1 MPSSQCCLPPTGLI
15 ANLKQEDRD
24 DLSSY
29 GTFHNAK
36 PETVLIEEGKPHG
49 KLFYTISGHLEA
61 RRMDQGKEV
70 LLGSIHDG
78 DWIGEVDILDP
89 SSAMCSVITVE
100 QTQYWE
106 ISREELEKFINKNTS
121 AGSVLLIGLA
131 ATLGRRI
138 RNVTTKHA
146 TAPIPKKKPYILLG
160 ALAVSIVA
168 IVATLFLVGKKQEE
182 IIKLKQPSRGLAQLQ
197 EALDFSRQRTVEL
210 EAEYAK
216 INADL
221 KTKAEEAQKTK
232 GELESMKAQEKALE
246 NQKPEQQAAADS
258 SAVVEKPAETVPA
271 PAAAPVN
278 AAPAAA
284 PVNAAPAA
292 APVNSDSVAGYTPLE
307 YPPEVTILEQLTI
320 PLRIGAKVAGSLKL
334 PIGRVL
340 KVAGVDKGDLLVDIG
355 ASTERIPKDKTDFN
369 KALAKADLAAKEQF
383 KLHHFEKHTP
393 SLAQKPPT
401 TSEPTPASEK
411 KVFTFAEIE
420 KVVKLAD
427 PLKILKALKDQKKE
441 TVLSSEAYK
450 WHQAA
455 ELIRSY
461 FKDFKESGVPQS
473 YTPWLKTVLKTSD
486 MIQSG
491 LYDDVEANLQEL
503 HREWLNLKADAVV
516 GNSQS
521 KPADAGE

>member
-1 MPSSQCCLPPTGLI
+1 
-15 ANLKQEDRD
+15 
-24 DLSSY
+24 
-29 GTFHNAK
+29 
-36 PETVLIEEGKPHG
+36 
-49 KLFYTISGHLEA
+49 
-61 RRMDQGKEV
+61 MDQGKEV

-258 SAVVEKPAETVPA
+258 SAVVEKPAETVP
-271 PAAAPVN
+271 
-278 AAPAAA
+278 APAAA

>member
-1 MPSSQCCLPPTGLI
+1 
-15 ANLKQEDRD
+15 
-24 DLSSY
+24 
-29 GTFHNAK
+29 
-36 PETVLIEEGKPHG
+36 
-49 KLFYTISGHLEA
+49 
-61 RRMDQGKEV
+61 MDQGKEV

>member
-1 MPSSQCCLPPTGLI
+1 MPSSQCCLPATGLI

-24 DLSSY
+24 ELSSY

-36 PETVLIEEGKPHG
+36 PETVLIEEGKSHG

-70 LLGSIHDG
+70 LLGSIRDG

-100 QTQYWE
+100 ETQYWE
-106 ISREELEKFINKNTS
+106 ISREELERFINKNTS

-146 TAPIPKKKPYILLG
+146 TAPIPKKKPIILMG
-160 ALAVSIVA
+160 ALAVSILA

-216 INADL
+216 INANL

-246 NQKPEQQAAADS
+246 NQKPEQQAAAAS

-271 PAAAPVN
+271 PSDAPVN
-278 AAPAAA
+278 AAPAD
-284 PVNAAPAA
+284 

-383 KLHHFEKHTP
+383 KLHRFEKHTP

>member
-1 MPSSQCCLPPTGLI
+1 MPSSQCCLPATGLI

-36 PETVLIEEGKPHG
+36 PETVLIEEGKSHG

-70 LLGSIHDG
+70 LLGSIRDG

-100 QTQYWE
+100 ETQYWE
-106 ISREELEKFINKNTS
+106 ISREELERFINKNTS

-146 TAPIPKKKPYILLG
+146 TAPIPKKKPIILLG
-160 ALAVSIVA
+160 ALAVSILA

-197 EALDFSRQRTVEL
+197 EALDFSRQRTTEL

-246 NQKPEQQAAADS
+246 NQKPEQQAAAAS
-258 SAVVEKPAETVPA
+258 SAVVEKPAETVPV
-271 PAAAPVN
+271 PSDAPVN
-278 AAPAAA
+278 AAPLD
-284 PVNAAPAA
+284 

-307 YPPEVTILEQLTI
+307 YPPEVTLLEQMTI
-320 PLRIGAKVAGSLKL
+320 PLKVEGKVAGSLKL
-334 PIGRVL
+334 RSGRVL
-340 KVAGVDKGDLLVDIG
+340 KVAGLDQGDLLVVMG
-355 ASTERIPKDKTDFN
+355 ASTERIPKDKTDFI

-383 KLHHFEKHTP
+383 KRQHFDKQTP
-393 SLAQKPPT
+393 SLAQMPPT

-441 TVLSSEAYK
+441 AVFSSEAYK

-491 LYDDVEANLQEL
+491 LYEDVEANLQEL